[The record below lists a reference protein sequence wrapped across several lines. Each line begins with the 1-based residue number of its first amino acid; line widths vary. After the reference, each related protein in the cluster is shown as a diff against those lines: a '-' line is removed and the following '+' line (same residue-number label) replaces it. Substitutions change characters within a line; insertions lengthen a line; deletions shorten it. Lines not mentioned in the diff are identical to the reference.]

1 MISQPVMLIAL
12 IPAYNPLQTLLAY
25 VVELQ
30 QQKVFSKIV
39 VVDDGSQSEDVAV
52 FSKLEQIPNV
62 ILLKHAVNQGKGA
75 ALKTGLNYI
84 SYEFPGVLG
93 VVTIDADGQ
102 HSIEDASAVA
112 DALIKN
118 PGHLVVGGR
127 KFSKNTPFRSAV
139 GNFFTR
145 HFFRLVTGLKLFDTQ
160 SGLRGVPA
168 SMIPD
173 LLTLEANGYE
183 FELDML
189 MHTAQW
195 GVLILEVPIQTIYLE
210 HNQHSSFRP
219 VWDSLRIYFT
229 LFRFSIIAVL
239 SACVDYGLFI
249 LVYYFVHPSV
259 GLALVAG
266 RIVSTTFNYLNVRR
280 YAFRAKKLSHWKT
293 LPQYLA
299 LACFSGLMAWL
310 LITGLMITLHWHVVA
325 AKVVAEIVM
334 FFVNFLVQRDFI
346 FRRSI

>member
-1 MISQPVMLIAL
+1 MLIAL
-12 IPAYNPLQTLLAY
+12 IPAYNPLKSLPAY

-30 QQKVFSKIV
+30 QKRVFSKV
-39 VVDDGSQSEDVAV
+39 VIVDDGSRAEDAAI
-52 FSKLEQIPNV
+52 FSKVEKISNV

-84 SYEFPGVLG
+84 SCELPEVSG

-102 HSIEDASAVA
+102 HSIDDACAVA
-112 DALIKN
+112 VALIKSPN
-118 PGHLVVGGR
+118 HLVIGGR
-127 KFSKNTPFRSAV
+127 KFSKNTPLRSAL
-139 GNFFTR
+139 GNFLTR
-145 HFFRLVTGLKLFDTQ
+145 HCFHLVTGLKLFDTQ
-160 SGLRGVPA
+160 SGLRGIPV

-173 LLTLEANGYE
+173 LLTLEAGGYE

-195 GVLILEVPIQTIYLE
+195 GFSILEVPIQTIYLE

-219 VWDSLRIYFT
+219 LWDSLRIYFT
-229 LFRFSIIAVL
+229 LFRFSIIAAL

-249 LVYYFVHPSV
+249 LVYYFIHPSV
-259 GLALVAG
+259 CLALVAG

-299 LACFSGLMAWL
+299 LACFSGVMAWL
-310 LITGLMITLHWHVVA
+310 LITGLMIKLHWHVIA
-325 AKVVAEIVM
+325 AKVVAEIIM
-334 FFVNFLVQRDFI
+334 FLVNFLVQRDFI
-346 FRRSI
+346 FKRSI